1 MNNLLLLTWFTMDL
15 SPARVLCMKHMK
27 VDLKFPTI
35 WNISLSIL
43 LQKIPAN
50 CVNLSSPEHRMM
62 QFWLDIY
69 FISDSNDLG
78 LLFLFESVKTP
89 GPRLN
94 IKTVLSTYGDFHVLS
109 LTWELPYLV
118 RPSFLL
124 RRPPVYWNWELHRQL
139 KAIPIAP
146 KKLQVQSNTYQ

>member
-1 MNNLLLLTWFTMDL
+1 MSNVLLLTWFTVDL

-50 CVNLSSPEHRMM
+50 CVNLSFPEHRMM

-69 FISDSNDLG
+69 FISDGNDLG

-89 GPRLN
+89 
-94 IKTVLSTYGDFHVLS
+94 
-109 LTWELPYLV
+109 
-118 RPSFLL
+118 
-124 RRPPVYWNWELHRQL
+124 VYWNWELHRLL
-139 KAIPIAP
+139 KAIPIVP
-146 KKLQVQSNTYQ
+146 KKLQVQSNTYQYYQYICIYFCMCIHTCTHTYMWRKAISIISSL